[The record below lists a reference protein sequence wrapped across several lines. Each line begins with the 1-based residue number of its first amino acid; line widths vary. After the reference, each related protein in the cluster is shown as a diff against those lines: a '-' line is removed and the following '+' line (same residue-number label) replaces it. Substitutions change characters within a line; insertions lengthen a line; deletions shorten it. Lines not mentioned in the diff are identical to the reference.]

1 MENSFTTR
9 HIRSLLFLVGATLLL
24 WGGLAGTAIAA
35 DFITP
40 RYQRA
45 PLLDGVITYCDTY
58 PETSTD
64 WNTTLSV
71 HKWDSSLHGGATL
84 TDVSTVIT
92 VSGEITWTVHSN
104 ESGSARFRT
113 QGFIEA
119 QAELPD
125 SSILLADA
133 YGPAA
138 NEYLAGGATKTYGPY
153 DVTET
158 ASQSGISP
166 TPWTGSGYVSVP
178 VTATALMMSTVP
190 GNTDLYVTST
200 AEVIFCV
207 KYTYTGTTGEEL
219 SSFSG
224 KAKAKAKQIN
234 LKWTSANEFNTSG
247 FNVWR
252 KFGKA
257 GWKQVNADFINAQ
270 TPGQQNSHQYSY
282 TDTVKKLGKT
292 YRYKLEIVR
301 TDGSSSWSDVVRVK
315 TSK

>member
-40 RYQRA
+40 RYQRT
-45 PLLDGVITYCDTY
+45 PLLDGVITYCDSY
-58 PETSTD
+58 PATSTD
-64 WNTTLSV
+64 WATTLSV
-71 HKWDSSLHGGATL
+71 HQWDSTLHGGATL
-84 TDVSTVIT
+84 VDVSTVLT

-104 ESGSARFRT
+104 EAGTARFRT
-113 QGFIEA
+113 QGFIEG

-125 SSILLADA
+125 GSVVLADA

-138 NEYLAGGATKTYGPY
+138 NENLAGGATKTYGPY

-158 ASQSGISP
+158 ASQSV
-166 TPWTGSGYVSVP
+166 TPPLTDWIGSSYVSVP
-178 VTATALMMSTVP
+178 VTATALMQSTVP

-200 AEVIFCV
+200 AEAIFCV
-207 KYTYTGTTGEEL
+207 KYTYTGTTAEEL

-224 KAKAKAKQIN
+224 KAKAKQIN

-292 YRYKLEIVR
+292 YRYKLEVVR

>member
-40 RYQRA
+40 RYQRT
-45 PLLDGVITYCDTY
+45 PLLDGVITYCDTF
-58 PETSTD
+58 PETNTNWS
-64 WNTTLSV
+64 TTLSV
-71 HKWDSSLHGGATL
+71 HQWDTALHSGATL
-84 TDVSTVIT
+84 TGVSTVIT
-92 VSGEITWTVHSN
+92 SAGGITWTVKSN
-104 ESGSARFRT
+104 EGSTEDFETYGANRVS
-113 QGFIEA
+113 A
-119 QAELPD
+119 LLPD
-125 SSILLADA
+125 GSKHQVVATTDTFNDSI
-133 YGPAA
+133 P
-138 NEYLAGGATKTYGPY
+138 AGGQVTHGPELANKSGTKTY
-153 DVTET
+153 
-158 ASQSGISP
+158 SP
-166 TPWTGSGYVSVP
+166 PFTPWEGSGSVSIP
-178 VTATALMMSTVP
+178 ISATALVGSLSP
-190 GNTDLYVTST
+190 GNASMYVTST
-200 AEVIFCV
+200 ANAVFCV
-207 KYTYTGTTGEEL
+207 KYTYTGTTAEEL

-224 KAKAKAKQIN
+224 KAKAKQIN

-292 YRYKLEIVR
+292 YRYKLEVVR